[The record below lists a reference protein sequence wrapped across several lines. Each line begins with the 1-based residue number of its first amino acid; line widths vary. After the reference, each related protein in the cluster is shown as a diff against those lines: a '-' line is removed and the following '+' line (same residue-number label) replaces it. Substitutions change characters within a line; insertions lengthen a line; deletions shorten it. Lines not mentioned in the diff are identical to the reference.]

1 MQSSIVSPGLVGP
14 IAALLIPR
22 LQLAAPIFTPAR
34 LGTRIVGQA
43 TYVRA
48 AQVMPPLPDV
58 GSIVAL
64 LLGRAVEM
72 RRRWLLTRLVWR
84 RPSMM
89 LRSRLVWTLVRALK
103 LSWWRLIPRLVQALL
118 SVLVTSLPHIV
129 AERGGACTGRVR
141 AILAMMNAIDSRSVG
156 LVGCASTARVGTR
169 IAAVGLMERVGSG
182 TLAAVAAG
190 GTERHRLSSSRPVV
204 GSALPVFFAPERWA
218 LLAEEARACD
228 DAGPREARRPLRC
241 CSALFLDGGRAI
253 HRDARDAA
261 HTGTAHHPSMN
272 SINSVSLSRC
282 CRLSS
287 QHVRFDSARRIHV

>member
-22 LQLAAPIFTPAR
+22 LQLAAPIVTSAR
-34 LGTRIVGQA
+34 LSTRIVGPA

-129 AERGGACTGRVR
+129 AERGGVCTGRVR

-169 IAAVGLMERVGSG
+169 IAAVGLMGRVGSG

-190 GTERHRLSSSRPVV
+190 RTERHRSDVPNSPIITLGIRT
-204 GSALPVFFAPERWA
+204 L
-218 LLAEEARACD
+218 RANQ
-228 DAGPREARRPLRC
+228 
-241 CSALFLDGGRAI
+241 
-253 HRDARDAA
+253 
-261 HTGTAHHPSMN
+261 N
-272 SINSVSLSRC
+272 STKIS
-282 CRLSS
+282 
-287 QHVRFDSARRIHV
+287 

>member
-34 LGTRIVGQA
+34 LGTRIVGPA

-129 AERGGACTGRVR
+129 AERGGVCTGRVR

-169 IAAVGLMERVGSG
+169 IAAVGLMGRVGSG
-182 TLAAVAAG
+182 TLAVAAG
-190 GTERHRLSSSRPVV
+190 RTERHRLNRESAQCRFLHR
-204 GSALPVFFAPERWA
+204 SALGVA
-218 LLAEEARACD
+218 AEEARGCD
-228 DAGPREARRPLRC
+228 DAGPREARRPLRR

-272 SINSVSLSRC
+272 SINSVSLSRR

>member
-22 LQLAAPIFTPAR
+22 LQLAAPIVTSAR
-34 LGTRIVGQA
+34 LSTRIVGPA

-48 AQVMPPLPDV
+48 AQVMPLLPDV

-156 LVGCASTARVGTR
+156 LVGYASTARVGTR

-190 GTERHRLSSSRPVV
+190 RTERHRLNIGRSSRP
-204 GSALPVFFAPERWA
+204 SAVQT
-218 LLAEEARACD
+218 
-228 DAGPREARRPLRC
+228 G
-241 CSALFLDGGRAI
+241 FL
-253 HRDARDAA
+253 
-261 HTGTAHHPSMN
+261 
-272 SINSVSLSRC
+272 
-282 CRLSS
+282 
-287 QHVRFDSARRIHV
+287 